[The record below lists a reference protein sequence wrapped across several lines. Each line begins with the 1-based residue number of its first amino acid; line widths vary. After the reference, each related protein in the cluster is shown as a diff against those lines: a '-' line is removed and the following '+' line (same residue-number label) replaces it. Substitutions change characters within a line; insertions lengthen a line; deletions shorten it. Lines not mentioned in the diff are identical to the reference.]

1 MFLLMITCFL
11 VCWTPYAVVSMMEA
25 FGRKSMVSPTLAIIP
40 SFFAKSSTAYNPLIY
55 VFMSRKVCN
64 QIIFLFFFLMFGVR
78 LPLQHQSL
86 CVAARKS
93 AQVRLLS
100 RIHDIFHLRV
110 LNSRLLC
117 SLSSLPRSN
126 HSWPIIKYGQTQ
138 QINSISMWGDGFVS
152 SCVTAAL
159 SSKLQEYLPTK
170 CHYFKNIFPFLNMVS
185 IKIYFILYVR
195 VKWSG
200 PLVLVCWL
208 EADLLCV
215 WHTNEWR
222 KEAVVKYQP
231 LLLFL
236 FHSSAAVCCSCS
248 ALGSLGCSATSKSA
262 PWRRPSVPS
271 DRSLCPV
278 CAAAPRRD
286 PRRGWPSIPPQSSS
300 SSPAMTSSTW
310 VWPPRLETPRSLM
323 LSKWGH
329 CEPKT
334 PDFSPHHSVCLR
346 T

>member
-170 CHYFKNIFPFLNMVS
+170 CHYFK
-185 IKIYFILYVR
+185 KYF
-195 VKWSG
+195 
-200 PLVLVCWL
+200 
-208 EADLLCV
+208 
-215 WHTNEWR
+215 
-222 KEAVVKYQP
+222 
-231 LLLFL
+231 
-236 FHSSAAVCCSCS
+236 
-248 ALGSLGCSATSKSA
+248 
-262 PWRRPSVPS
+262 
-271 DRSLCPV
+271 
-278 CAAAPRRD
+278 
-286 PRRGWPSIPPQSSS
+286 SIP
-300 SSPAMTSSTW
+300 
-310 VWPPRLETPRSLM
+310 
-323 LSKWGH
+323 
-329 CEPKT
+329 
-334 PDFSPHHSVCLR
+334 
-346 T
+346 